1 MTKEERRE
9 LIKVAMGY
17 SNATLKLENA
27 NLVNVFSGEIYLAN
41 IYIYKKYIADIV
53 EVEKDSFKKADKII
67 DIQGKYLVPGF
78 IDSHLHIESSHLT
91 PYHFAEAIIP
101 KGTTTIIADPHEI
114 CNALGEE
121 GLNYMLKAS
130 ENLPMNQYFLVPS
143 CIPSVMKLENTGAE
157 FDADLVD
164 KLLEKDR
171 ILGLG
176 EVMDYIGV
184 IHNDKRME
192 DIIDVAYRKNMFLQ
206 GHSPEL
212 QGSELS
218 AYLCGGPYTCHETRD
233 GVHAIDK
240 IRKGMT
246 VDARESSISK
256 NIASIIENIKSFKSP
271 RNLTLCTDDREPKDI
286 LEKGHINDCV
296 RVAIKA
302 GLEPI
307 EAIRAVTLNTA
318 QIYRLDKRG
327 AIAPS
332 YFADMLVIDN
342 LKDINVEKVFFEGE
356 LVAENNKLLVQ
367 INKPHID
374 LENKNTINIDELKV
388 EDFMIKAPIE
398 NGKLEIVG
406 MEYINKISSV
416 TRKKTF
422 TVNVKDGYVD
432 LEGDEL
438 NFAIS
443 INRYGKKTKAI
454 AVVENFYV
462 NRGAIATTYSH
473 DSHNLTIIYKKPIDA
488 LVAAQRVKNIA
499 GGIVV
504 VENEKVVKELPFPIG
519 GMLSKNSAYELG
531 NYIVDMNKVLRDYG
545 IESASPITRPSTL
558 SLIVIPE
565 VKLSDMGLIDVV
577 KQEIIKQFW
586 LFVK

>member
-17 SNATLKLENA
+17 SNASLKLENA

-577 KQEIIKQFW
+577 KQEIIKQF
-586 LFVK
+586 

>member
-53 EVEKDSFKKADKII
+53 EVEKDSFKKTDKII

-342 LKDINVEKVFFEGE
+342 LKDINVEKIFFEGE

-577 KQEIIKQFW
+577 KQEIIKQF
-586 LFVK
+586 

>member
-53 EVEKDSFKKADKII
+53 EVEKDNFKKADKII
-67 DIQGKYLVPGF
+67 DIQEKYLVPGF

-307 EAIRAVTLNTA
+307 EAIRVVTLNTA

-488 LVAAQRVKNIA
+488 LVAAQRIKNIA

-577 KQEIIKQFW
+577 KQEIIKQF
-586 LFVK
+586 

>member
-27 NLVNVFSGEIYLAN
+27 NLVNVFPGEIYLAN

-212 QGSELS
+212 
-218 AYLCGGPYTCHETRD
+218 
-233 GVHAIDK
+233 
-240 IRKGMT
+240 
-246 VDARESSISK
+246 
-256 NIASIIENIKSFKSP
+256 
-271 RNLTLCTDDREPKDI
+271 
-286 LEKGHINDCV
+286 
-296 RVAIKA
+296 
-302 GLEPI
+302 
-307 EAIRAVTLNTA
+307 
-318 QIYRLDKRG
+318 
-327 AIAPS
+327 
-332 YFADMLVIDN
+332 
-342 LKDINVEKVFFEGE
+342 
-356 LVAENNKLLVQ
+356 
-367 INKPHID
+367 
-374 LENKNTINIDELKV
+374 
-388 EDFMIKAPIE
+388 
-398 NGKLEIVG
+398 
-406 MEYINKISSV
+406 
-416 TRKKTF
+416 
-422 TVNVKDGYVD
+422 
-432 LEGDEL
+432 
-438 NFAIS
+438 
-443 INRYGKKTKAI
+443 
-454 AVVENFYV
+454 
-462 NRGAIATTYSH
+462 
-473 DSHNLTIIYKKPIDA
+473 
-488 LVAAQRVKNIA
+488 
-499 GGIVV
+499 
-504 VENEKVVKELPFPIG
+504 
-519 GMLSKNSAYELG
+519 
-531 NYIVDMNKVLRDYG
+531 
-545 IESASPITRPSTL
+545 
-558 SLIVIPE
+558 
-565 VKLSDMGLIDVV
+565 
-577 KQEIIKQFW
+577 
-586 LFVK
+586 

>member
-17 SNATLKLENA
+17 SNTTLKLENA

-577 KQEIIKQFW
+577 KQEIIKQF
-586 LFVK
+586 

>member
-17 SNATLKLENA
+17 NNATLKLENA

-577 KQEIIKQFW
+577 KQEIIKQF
-586 LFVK
+586 

>member
-286 LEKGHINDCV
+286 LENGHINDCV

-565 VKLSDMGLIDVV
+565 VKLSDMGPVSYTHLT
-577 KQEIIKQFW
+577 
-586 LFVK
+586 LPTT

>member
-27 NLVNVFSGEIYLAN
+27 NLVNIFSGEIYLAN

-422 TVNVKDGYVD
+422 TVNVKNGYVD

-577 KQEIIKQFW
+577 KQEIIKQF
-586 LFVK
+586 

>member
-356 LVAENNKLLVQ
+356 LVAENSKLLVQ

-519 GMLSKNSAYELG
+519 GMLSKKSAYELG
-531 NYIVDMNKVLRDYG
+531 NDIVDMNKVLRDYG

-577 KQEIIKQFW
+577 KQEIIKQF
-586 LFVK
+586 

>member
-91 PYHFAEAIIP
+91 PYHFAEAIMP

-577 KQEIIKQFW
+577 KQEIIKQF
-586 LFVK
+586 

>member
-53 EVEKDSFKKADKII
+53 EVEKDSFKKTDKII

-233 GVHAIDK
+233 GVHTIDK

-577 KQEIIKQFW
+577 KQEIIKQF
-586 LFVK
+586 

>member
-53 EVEKDSFKKADKII
+53 EVEKDSFKKTDKII

-577 KQEIIKQFW
+577 KQEIIKQF
-586 LFVK
+586 

>member
-499 GGIVV
+499 GGIVFF
-504 VENEKVVKELPFPIG
+504 ENEKVVKELPFPIG
-519 GMLSKNSAYELG
+519 GMLSKKSAYELG
-531 NYIVDMNKVLRDYG
+531 NDIVDMNKVLRD
-545 IESASPITRPSTL
+545 
-558 SLIVIPE
+558 
-565 VKLSDMGLIDVV
+565 
-577 KQEIIKQFW
+577 
-586 LFVK
+586 

>member
-192 DIIDVAYRKNMFLQ
+192 DIIDIAYRKNMFLQ

-488 LVAAQRVKNIA
+488 LVATQRVKNIA

-577 KQEIIKQFW
+577 KQEIIKQF
-586 LFVK
+586 

>member
-519 GMLSKNSAYELG
+519 GMLSKKSAYELG
-531 NYIVDMNKVLRDYG
+531 NDIVDMNKVLRDYG
-545 IESASPITRPSTL
+545 IESTSPITRPSTL

-577 KQEIIKQFW
+577 KQEIIKQF
-586 LFVK
+586 

>member
-342 LKDINVEKVFFEGE
+342 LKDINVKKVFFEGE

-577 KQEIIKQFW
+577 KQEIIKQF
-586 LFVK
+586 

>member
-17 SNATLKLENA
+17 SNATLKLENV

-577 KQEIIKQFW
+577 KQEIIKQF
-586 LFVK
+586 

>member
-233 GVHAIDK
+233 GVNAIDK

-577 KQEIIKQFW
+577 KQEIIKQF
-586 LFVK
+586 

>member
-91 PYHFAEAIIP
+91 PYHFAEVIIP

-577 KQEIIKQFW
+577 KQEIIKQF
-586 LFVK
+586 

>member
-41 IYIYKKYIADIV
+41 IYIYKKYIADVV
-53 EVEKDSFKKADKII
+53 EIEKDSFKKADKII
-67 DIQGKYLVPGF
+67 DIQEKYLVPGF

-184 IHNDKRME
+184 IHNNKRME
-192 DIIDVAYRKNMFLQ
+192 DIINVAYRKNMFLQ

-519 GMLSKNSAYELG
+519 GMLSKKSAYELG
-531 NYIVDMNKVLRDYG
+531 NDIVDMNKVLRDYG

-577 KQEIIKQFW
+577 KQEIIKQF
-586 LFVK
+586 

>member
-374 LENKNTINIDELKV
+374 LENKNTINIDELKI

-519 GMLSKNSAYELG
+519 GMLSKKSAYELG
-531 NYIVDMNKVLRDYG
+531 NDIVDMNKVLRDYG

-577 KQEIIKQFW
+577 KQEIIKQF
-586 LFVK
+586 

>member
-121 GLNYMLKAS
+121 GLNYILKAS

-577 KQEIIKQFW
+577 KQEIIKQF
-586 LFVK
+586 

>member
-499 GGIVV
+499 GGIIV

-577 KQEIIKQFW
+577 KQEIIKQF
-586 LFVK
+586 

>member
-9 LIKVAMGY
+9 LIKVAIGY

-53 EVEKDSFKKADKII
+53 EVEKDSFKKTDKII

-577 KQEIIKQFW
+577 KQEIIKQF
-586 LFVK
+586 

>member
-519 GMLSKNSAYELG
+519 GMLSKKSAYELG

-577 KQEIIKQFW
+577 KQEIIKQF
-586 LFVK
+586 

>member
-318 QIYRLDKRG
+318 QIYRLDKHG

-416 TRKKTF
+416 TGKKTF

-519 GMLSKNSAYELG
+519 GMLSKKSAYELG

-577 KQEIIKQFW
+577 KQEIIKQF
-586 LFVK
+586 

>member
-53 EVEKDSFKKADKII
+53 EVEKDNFKKADKII

-286 LEKGHINDCV
+286 LENGHINDCV

-519 GMLSKNSAYELG
+519 GMLSKKSAYELG
-531 NYIVDMNKVLRDYG
+531 NDIVDMNKVLRDYG

-577 KQEIIKQFW
+577 KQEIIKQF
-586 LFVK
+586 

>member
-53 EVEKDSFKKADKII
+53 EVEKDNFKKADKII

-327 AIAPS
+327 AIVPS

-519 GMLSKNSAYELG
+519 GMLSKKSAYELG
-531 NYIVDMNKVLRDYG
+531 NDIVDMNKVLRDYG

-577 KQEIIKQFW
+577 KQEIIKQF
-586 LFVK
+586 

>member
-143 CIPSVMKLENTGAE
+143 CIPSVIKLENTGAE

-577 KQEIIKQFW
+577 KQEIIKQF
-586 LFVK
+586 

>member
-53 EVEKDSFKKADKII
+53 EVEKDNFKKADKII
-67 DIQGKYLVPGF
+67 DIQEKYLVPGF

-374 LENKNTINIDELKV
+374 LESKNTINIDELKV

-488 LVAAQRVKNIA
+488 LVAAQRIKNIA

-577 KQEIIKQFW
+577 KQEIIKQF
-586 LFVK
+586 

>member
-398 NGKLEIVG
+398 YGKLEIVG

-577 KQEIIKQFW
+577 KQEIIKQF
-586 LFVK
+586 

>member
-143 CIPSVMKLENTGAE
+143 CIPSVMKLENTGSE

-577 KQEIIKQFW
+577 KQEIIKQF
-586 LFVK
+586 